1 MMTCIRFIKIYT
13 IEYSEQYVAACSE
26 DMTIKV
32 NRRDP
37 AESFELTEHS
47 GPVLRI
53 DLSANGLLASSS
65 GDGTI
70 KIWNLDEKK
79 CIKTISGFD
88 KIKSYQVTQVFG
100 TSTRFCMLKSVY
112 SHIFLTCIVA
122 VTPSFEPKY
131 GKFMAYNQEKSI
143 IIVDTQNWAVKKTLT
158 DEKVHSIFTQIGIF
172 FFKINNDFLESAHLF
187 INIYVFVDTLIPS
200 ILLHNPFSIESDAF
214 KI

>member
-1 MMTCIRFIKIYT
+1 MSTCIRFNNIII
-13 IEYSEQYVAACSE
+13 IEHLEQYVAACSE

-37 AESFELTEHS
+37 VESFELTEHS

-53 DLSANGLLASSS
+53 DLSATGLLASSS

-100 TSTRFCMLKSVY
+100 KSTLFCML
-112 SHIFLTCIVA
+112 
-122 VTPSFEPKY
+122 
-131 GKFMAYNQEKSI
+131 
-143 IIVDTQNWAVKKTLT
+143 
-158 DEKVHSIFTQIGIF
+158 
-172 FFKINNDFLESAHLF
+172 
-187 INIYVFVDTLIPS
+187 
-200 ILLHNPFSIESDAF
+200 
-214 KI
+214 